1 MITNQLLLTMAPQI
15 SWTSLMFVDSYAH
28 QQKCDTLISLIIP
41 TEQEGF
47 VLTEFYEAGCP
58 SPEVPP

>member
-1 MITNQLLLTMAPQI
+1 MAPQI